1 MQSQHQRRHLRGS
14 SQPLH
19 LEVLEGRHLLS
30 TYTITDLGSLGTESA
45 AYGINDAGM
54 VVGEFWSFM
63 IANSNRPF
71 LWDAASGMQDLGTL
85 GGPYASAALGIN
97 SQGVV
102 AGRAS
107 TPDPGGPQ
115 HAFLY
120 DGDPLVDLGTLGGS
134 TSWARSINN
143 AGQVVGFSY
152 TASDIAEH
160 AFLWDA
166 DNGMQ
171 DLGALGGILA
181 DSDAR
186 GINDSGIVV
195 GQSYSPIGIR
205 AFRWDSDN
213 GMQDLGTLGG
223 DISGANAINSQ
234 GHIVGGAARADEY
247 DVAFFY
253 DGNNMID
260 IGQPSPSSSAAEAIN
275 DSDQIVGTMR
285 VLGTISEHGFV
296 YADGQMQ
303 DLNGLIPPDSGF
315 IVTFAHGI
323 NNAGQIVGVAL
334 DVRNHEHAVLLTP
347 DGTGSPHGADLFRLA
362 PLAHEAAAIS
372 PITIQSPASV
382 PQEPVP
388 VETAPAPPAA
398 ALSQAT
404 DAVLASSHRVDASAP
419 QDDGGI
425 GELDALVNLWTTKG
439 ESHAQI

>member
-1 MQSQHQRRHLRGS
+1 
-14 SQPLH
+14 LH
-19 LEVLEGRHLLS
+19 LEGLEDRCLLS

-45 AYGINDAGM
+45 AYAINDAGM
-54 VVGEFWSFM
+54 VVGESWSFM
-63 IANSNRPF
+63 IASSNRPF

-85 GGPYASAALGIN
+85 GGPYASAAYGIN
-97 SQGVV
+97 SQGAVV
-102 AGRAS
+102 GRAS
-107 TPDPGGPQ
+107 TPDPGGPR

-120 DGDPLVDLGTLGGS
+120 DGGPLIDLGTLGGS
-134 TSWARSINN
+134 ESWARAINN

-152 TASDIAEH
+152 TASDFVEH

-171 DLGALGGILA
+171 DLGALGGMIA
-181 DSDAR
+181 DSEAY
-186 GINDSGIVV
+186 GINDSGTVV
-195 GQSYSPIGIR
+195 GQSYGPDGIR
-205 AFRWDSDN
+205 AFRWDSDH

-223 DISGANAINSQ
+223 DVSGASAINSQ
-234 GHIVGGAARADEY
+234 GHVVGGAARADGY

-260 IGQPSPSSSAAEAIN
+260 IGQPSPSSSAAAAIN

-285 VLGTISEHGFV
+285 VLGVISEHGFV

-303 DLNGLIPPDSGF
+303 DLNGLIPADSGF
-315 IVTFAHGI
+315 IVTSATGI

-347 DGTGSPHGADLFRLA
+347 DGTGTPHGADLFRLG
-362 PLAHEAAAIS
+362 PLAHESATIS
-372 PITIQSPASV
+372 SITIQSPASA
-382 PQEPVP
+382 PQAPVR

-398 ALSQAT
+398 ALTQAT

-425 GELDALVNLWTTKG
+425 GEPDALLNLWP
-439 ESHAQI
+439 